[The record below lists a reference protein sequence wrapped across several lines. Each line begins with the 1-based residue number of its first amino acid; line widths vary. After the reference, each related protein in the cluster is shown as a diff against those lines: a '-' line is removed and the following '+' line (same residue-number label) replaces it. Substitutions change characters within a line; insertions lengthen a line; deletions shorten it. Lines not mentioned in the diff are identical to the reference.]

1 MASTEDG
8 DQDLLDHILLTDDH
22 LLNLASN
29 PVEDVLNLGSGGGR
43 VVLMQLW
50 VGHHVSVSCA
60 VVKSVGRGLVNTLA
74 TEWV

>member
-29 PVEDVLNLGSGGGR
+29 PVEDVLNLGSGGGW

-60 VVKSVGRGLVNTLA
+60 VVESVGRGRVNTLA